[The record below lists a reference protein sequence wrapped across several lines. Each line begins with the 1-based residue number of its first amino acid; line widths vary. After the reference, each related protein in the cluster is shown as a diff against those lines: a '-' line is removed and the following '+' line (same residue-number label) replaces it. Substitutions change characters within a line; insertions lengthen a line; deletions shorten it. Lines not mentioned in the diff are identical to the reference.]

1 MNTSKNTTILASL
14 IGDEKKYTSKVYEDL
29 DTSITSYLSNIY
41 SSNKKSFAIQQI
53 QNFYSI
59 LGVTDPV
66 LCVSGKYFIK
76 TSNGLEQST
85 NIFYFFDSSITNNQV
100 VFNIQP
106 SLFSSFVKKY
116 LPSTKT
122 FLDKQD
128 KVVDIFYEALNNY
141 INSGSQNN
149 NYLHFQTSKYQNKNI
164 DQQQDG
170 YSFETKYNY
179 YLKEFE
185 ETFIKNIHYASSM
198 PNYYIVERDLLD
210 PDVTQVT
217 KQTIADR
224 SYFINEARNI
234 DNKILSGTISPIQNI
249 SINTKNLSTFLS
261 PTAFPYYNTI
271 TFTNKI
277 QNKSVNKFLDDNKLT
292 TLCLNNFHRNVFKSQ
307 NTSSIQ
313 NVLVQSTI
321 TNETIVGSSTYKN
334 IYGQPVIYE
343 TSNVYTNKSIS
354 PISFNDILYFNSTTP
369 IGFGV
374 ETTGSLIIEPV
385 QEINDIISSGVSK
398 VFDYVKAINTVTK
411 LFETEV
417 NYNSVFNLEAL
428 STNTLFYVI
437 EKYEDNILKQRIS
450 IPKLVDTV
458 NNQYID
464 TQINYNV
471 DVKYVTYC
479 VDLTPRLI
487 TNYSSSYT
495 DGKVVA
501 NFQLTFSYE
510 TYINELFNKVVKV
523 NDTPPLIP
531 SISFTTY
538 KGISNKVLLN
548 FNTTFGK
555 IIDTPIILN
564 SSDAENFTNLYSLQN
579 RTDGK
584 LEFSTTDPLKLI
596 QIFILNEKPF
606 SYNDYRSVAPIEV
619 LMNSSFTKSVAL
631 QIQPNAKYY
640 MMFRSVD
647 IHNLI
652 SNPSLV
658 YELEIVEN
666 SGAIYPILNVVNFD
680 TNKSY
685 KTSKSFK
692 KYINIQPTLE
702 HITLTKNDDE
712 TVTLGKDSNLW
723 DQKYKIRVTSKKSG
737 KSFDVNLSFVKD
749 EQDFT

>member
-14 IGDEKKYTSKVYEDL
+14 IGDEKKYTNKVYDDL
-29 DTSITSYLSNIY
+29 DASIADYLSNTY
-41 SSNKKSFAIQQI
+41 SSNKKTFAIQQI

-59 LGVTDPV
+59 LGVKDPV
-66 LCVSGKYFIK
+66 LSVSGKYFIK
-76 TSNGLEQST
+76 TNNGLENPT
-85 NIFYFFDSSITNNQV
+85 NIFYFFNSSVINDQV
-100 VFNIQP
+100 VFIIEH
-106 SLFSSFVKKY
+106 SLFSSFTKKY

-149 NYLHFQTSKYQNKNI
+149 SYLHYQTSKYQNRTI
-164 DQQQDG
+164 EQQEDG
-170 YSFETKYNY
+170 YTFETKYNY

-185 ETFIKNIHYASSM
+185 ETFKKNIHYASSM
-198 PNYYIVERDLLD
+198 PNYYFVERDLLD
-210 PDVTQVT
+210 PTVTEAT

-224 SYFINEARNI
+224 SYFINQARDI
-234 DNKILSGTISPIQNI
+234 DNKTISGTISPIQNI
-249 SINTKNLSTFLS
+249 SINTKSLSNSLS
-261 PTAFPYYNTI
+261 PSAFPYYNTI

-277 QNKSVNKFLDDNKLT
+277 QNKSLNKFLDDNKLT
-292 TLCLNNFHRNVFKSQ
+292 TLCLNNFHRNVFKPQ
-307 NTSSIQ
+307 TTSSIQ
-313 NVLVQSTI
+313 NVVVQSTV
-321 TNETIVGSSTYKN
+321 TNETVSDSSIYKN
-334 IYGQPVIYE
+334 IYGQPVVYE
-343 TSNVYTNKSIS
+343 TSNVYTNMSIS
-354 PISFNDILYFNSTTP
+354 PINFNDILYFNNSTR

-374 ETTGSLIIEPV
+374 ESTGSLTIEPV
-385 QEINDIISSGVSK
+385 KEINDIISSGASK
-398 VFDYVKAINTVTK
+398 VFDYIKALNTVTK
-411 LFETEV
+411 LFEKEIKYD
-417 NYNSVFNLEAL
+417 NIFNLEAL

-471 DVKYVTYC
+471 DVKYITYC

-487 TNYSSSYT
+487 TSYSSSYI
-495 DGKVVA
+495 DKKVIV
-501 NFQLTFSYE
+501 NFALSSSYE
-510 TYINELFNKVVKV
+510 AYINELFNKTVKI

-538 KGISNKVLLN
+538 KNISNKILLN
-548 FNTTFGK
+548 FNTTFGS
-555 IIDTPIILN
+555 IIDTPITIL
-564 SSDAENFTNLYSLQN
+564 SSDAEKFTNLYSIQN
-579 RTDGK
+579 RTDSK
-584 LEFSTTDPLKLI
+584 LEFNTTDPLKSI
-596 QIFILNEKPF
+596 QMFILNQKPF
-606 SYNDYRSVAPIEV
+606 SYNDYQSVTPVEI
-619 LMNSSFTKSVAL
+619 LMNSSFAKSVTL

-640 MMFRSVD
+640 LMFRSVD
-647 IHNLI
+647 IHDLI

-658 YELEIVEN
+658 YEVEIVEN

-685 KTSKSFK
+685 NTSKSFK
-692 KYINIQPTLE
+692 KYINVQPSLE
-702 HITLTKNDDE
+702 YMMLTKNEDE
-712 TVTLGKDSNLW
+712 TVSLGKNNSLW